1 MFYFCRAAS
10 NTFLLCMQAVLTDV
24 TPEFLAMPR
33 LQRVVGVSE
42 DYNELLECTRKVC
55 GDVQIIDH
63 RDSILWT
70 DLGSAL
76 LKAIRESLP
85 ALGLHALCTVHL
97 EKAVFEA
104 HRSTKKIY
112 RDSIFCDELW

>member
-1 MFYFCRAAS
+1 MHAGRLDGCHPGVFGYA
-10 NTFLLCMQAVLTDV
+10 NV
-24 TPEFLAMPR
+24 PR
-33 LQRVVGVSE
+33 E
-42 DYNELLECTRKVC
+42 DSGGYDELLECTRKVC

-104 HRSTKKIY
+104 HRSTKKMY
-112 RDSIFCDELW
+112 RESIFCDELW